1 MSLVAAARRELRPT
15 VALAVPMIVG
25 QVSQMLMGVTD
36 SAMIGHAGTVPL
48 AASAFASNIFNIFY
62 VMGIGLMLPVAVFV
76 ARARGAGS
84 PREAR
89 EYLRHGGLLA
99 VGFGLAELLL
109 MGVLATQLH
118 RFGQPPEV
126 VAAVGPY
133 FLLCAASIVPVLLQL
148 ALRQF
153 AEAMGHP
160 WVPMVITLGAV
171 ALNALLNWILIY
183 GHWGAPAWGLTGA
196 GVATLIARICATL
209 ALWLWIRR
217 DPRLGVARPVAAA
230 ADGAAPGAPTWSGSR
245 LREMLGVG
253 LPAAGMLLFE
263 ATAFSVSGLMV
274 GWLGAVPLAAHQIA
288 ITCASLTFMVPLGL
302 SMAAGMRLSH
312 AVGAGERD
320 RFRPLGLGALGAG
333 LACMLGFM
341 TLFWLAGRPLA
352 AAFSADPAVIGMAAA
367 LLAVAAVFQ
376 LADGVQ
382 VISAALLRSL
392 LDVRVPVVITL
403 VAYWG
408 LALPL
413 GYGLGIVG
421 PWGAAGIWAGIAG
434 GLGFAAVFLPLRFLR
449 LTRSR

>member
-62 VMGIGLMLPVAVFV
+62 VMGIGLMVPVAVFV

-84 PREAR
+84 PAEAG
-89 EYLRHGGLLA
+89 EYLRHGCLLA
-99 VGFGLAELLL
+99 VGFGVVEMVL

-160 WVPMVITLGAV
+160 WVPMIITLGAV
-171 ALNALLNWILIY
+171 ALNGLLNWILIY

-196 GVATLIARICATL
+196 GVATLIARIVALT
-209 ALWLWIRR
+209 ALWFWIARHPGFRVIRGQAATSRASPVRR
-217 DPRLGVARPVAAA
+217 A
-230 ADGAAPGAPTWSGSR
+230 WSGRR

-263 ATAFSVSGLMV
+263 ATAFSFSGLMV

-352 AAFSADPAVIGMAAA
+352 AAFSADPAVIGMAAG
-367 LLAVAAVFQ
+367 LLVVAAVFQ

-392 LDVRVPVVITL
+392 LDVRVPVAITFL
-403 VAYWG
+403 AYWG

-413 GYGLGIVG
+413 GYGLGIAG

>member
-15 VALAVPMIVG
+15 VTLAVPIIVG
-25 QVSQMLMGVTD
+25 QVSQVLMGVTD

-48 AASAFASNIFNIFY
+48 AASAFAGNIFNIFY

-84 PREAR
+84 PREAS
-89 EYLRHGGLLA
+89 EYLRHGCLLA

-109 MGVLATQLH
+109 MGLLATQLH

-148 ALRQF
+148 TLRQF

-160 WVPMVITLGAV
+160 WVPMLITLGAV

-196 GVATLIARICATL
+196 GVATLIARICAPA

-217 DPRLGVARPVAAA
+217 DPRLGVARSEAAA
-230 ADGAAPGAPTWSGSR
+230 ADGAAPSAPSWSSSR

-253 LPAAGMLLFE
+253 FPAAGMLLFE

-302 SMAAGMRLSH
+302 SIAAGMRLSH

-320 RFRPLGLGALGAG
+320 RFRPLGLSALGAG
-333 LACMLGFM
+333 LSCMVAFM
-341 TLFWLAGRPLA
+341 LVFWLAGRPLA
-352 AAFSADPAVIGMAAA
+352 AAFSADPAVIGLATG

-413 GYGLGIVG
+413 GYGLGIFG

>member
-1 MSLVAAARRELRPT
+1 MSLAAAARRELRPT

-48 AASAFASNIFNIFY
+48 AASAFAGNIFNIFY
-62 VMGIGLMLPVAVFV
+62 VMGIGLMVPVAVFV

-84 PREAR
+84 RDEAG
-89 EYLRHGGLLA
+89 EYLRHGCLLA
-99 VGFGLAELLL
+99 VGFGLTEMLL
-109 MGVLATQLH
+109 MGAVATQLH

-148 ALRQF
+148 TLRQF

-171 ALNALLNWILIY
+171 ALNVLLNWILIY

-196 GVATLIARICATL
+196 GVATLVARVCALT
-209 ALWLWIRR
+209 ALWLWIARHPGFRAIRGPAATIRASPVRR
-217 DPRLGVARPVAAA
+217 AWSAR
-230 ADGAAPGAPTWSGSR
+230 R

-352 AAFSADPAVIGMAAA
+352 AAFSADPAVIGLATG

-392 LDVRVPVVITL
+392 LDVRVPVAITL

-413 GYGLGIVG
+413 GYGLGIFG
-421 PWGAAGIWAGIAG
+421 PWGAAGIWTGIAG